1 MEAVEAADGGVEAT
15 LGAGAGEEVT
25 ETGGVT
31 EQGVGGEAGG
41 VLGAEVDRTGTI
53 EGLLNPRQT
62 L

>member
-15 LGAGAGEEVT
+15 LGAGAGEVT
-25 ETGGVT
+25 GTGGVT